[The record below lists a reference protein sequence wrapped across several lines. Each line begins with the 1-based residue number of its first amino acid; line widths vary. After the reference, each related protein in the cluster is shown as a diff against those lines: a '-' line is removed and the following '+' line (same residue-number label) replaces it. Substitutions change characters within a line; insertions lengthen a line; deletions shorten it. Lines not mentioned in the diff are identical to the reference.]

1 MLVHRPLR
9 VMTVMGTRPDTIKMA
24 PVVLAL
30 KAAGPTIES
39 IVCVTAQHREM
50 LDEVLTLFGIEADY
64 DLDIMT
70 RTQSL
75 TDITTRVLT
84 GMERVLVEAKPDVVL
99 VHGDTTTSTAA
110 ALAAFYAHIP
120 VGHVE
125 AGLRTSSVH
134 MPFPE
139 ELNRRLTSVIAN
151 YHFAPTLVSQ
161 ANLFAERVERE
172 CVVVTGNTVI
182 DAFLEASRRPQCLPD
197 ALRWL
202 DPSRPLIYVTAHRR
216 ENHAHMTEICH
227 ALAEISLLPSRPEIL
242 WPVHPSPMVSPIAH
256 EMLAGI
262 PGIHLVRP
270 LGYADSVA
278 CVRACAFVLTDSGGL
293 QEEAPT
299 LGKPVLV
306 MRNETERP
314 EGLVAGTLRL
324 IGTDR
329 ARIVAECCNLLVD
342 ENVYQ
347 QMARAS
353 NPYGDGKAA
362 ERIVSWL
369 LWKLRNGAKP
379 LEFLIAA

>member
-1 MLVHRPLR
+1 
-9 VMTVMGTRPDTIKMA
+9 
-24 PVVLAL
+24 
-30 KAAGPTIES
+30 
-39 IVCVTAQHREM
+39 M

-151 YHFAPTLVSQ
+151 YHFAPTLGSQ